1 MESALSKFGLLPAEK
16 AHPRKFPQ
24 SRCGDG
30 VNMRKLKNTMKRAMN
45 IVLAISMLLSVV
57 SVGAFAADADTNPR
71 VVSVTLSETRTFA
84 TIEFDR
90 EIEAKT
96 TNLTGRVKI
105 SKNGGSLYSL
115 GTGSDVS
122 VSGKYMYITMRTAIS
137 TPKNY
142 FSISADTLEGQ
153 TGVIKT
159 PTFTG
164 EEPELLEKNNVLLDD
179 GGSTVTIK
187 FEKPFKG
194 YPSDDSLANGYIT
207 LARTGSSY
215 TEVIPADDITVNGDD
230 CEIVIYLA
238 EPLTGNRS
246 RFKIAAGKIQDKA
259 TGNINLADITTGYID
274 ASKSAATP
282 EIDYIDISDDR
293 YTATIYFTAKIKN
306 AYSQSGVSSSAANS
320 LLKSHIWVSRGS
332 SGKYE
337 TLGGADTLTV
347 GTNYIRIKFD
357 QSLSSSR
364 NYIKIDE
371 RSLTD
376 YNGNIIDEEIDT
388 GNFTSGTSNNA
399 VKPAYASAF
408 LTSSTRVVIYFT
420 TEVQRNPNITASEL
434 RSRIS
439 VSRNGSSY
447 EQLSSYDSVSISGTM
462 MTISLRTPLSGT
474 NNKIKIA
481 ANTVAST
488 SGSVLS
494 TAVTTASLSAGSAD
508 YDEDDYYSGYPE
520 YTSIEYYPDAR
531 RVRIYFKDD
540 IKKVSAIDLADYI
553 GISRNGSAYVN
564 LSTSDQV
571 EIYPSNA
578 INIILAVPLEG
589 ERNRFR
595 ISSGALA
602 DYRTGYVL
610 NDSVVTEYVS
620 ADGSASTPSAGV
632 SDYNSGVD
640 VLISDDFYTITLKFA
655 EPIFNNTASLGELKE
670 KIQLSRNGSFAT
682 LNTNDYV
689 RLNSA
694 DGELVVILAEPIK
707 NFYSQIKVRSG
718 ALRDV
723 DNKTISSDILTGAL
737 GETVENVSAYI
748 DDVPASDIVS
758 GTSNGSSYVATIS
771 GSAAVAELE
780 KNTKATEL
788 LVKLPA
794 GASSGT
800 LNISSEVAELIKR
813 QGGTVA
819 LSCGAA
825 TYYMPMSNVESIT
838 SGSTLSITVT
848 SAASSSTQNLSSAA
862 GKNSFSIENPAKE
875 FNAKI
880 VSADGSQKAIAHKS
894 FAKKRFMV
902 EGIKSTN
909 TAFTAVRI
917 EKSGNVV
924 PVPSATV
931 TNGGNIYV
939 TADTLK
945 DGTYALI
952 SASHSFLDTPTWA
965 VGPTNQLASRL
976 ILENA
981 TGTKINPSEAIS
993 RAETVKIISRTLG
1006 VLGDMGGTS
1015 SFFDIVSTDDYFNA
1029 VMSTVS
1035 YGIIAGYPDSTF
1047 KPANK
1052 LTREEAMTVVARAL
1066 RFMNGKSVSQSP
1078 DMSTAEADN
1087 ILSKFSDSA
1096 TVGSWA
1102 KVDIAECVQAGVV
1115 NGDNHGKLNPKAN
1128 VTRAELIQLMYN
1140 ILKATG
1146 KIS

>member
-1 MESALSKFGLLPAEK
+1 
-16 AHPRKFPQ
+16 
-24 SRCGDG
+24 
-30 VNMRKLKNTMKRAMN
+30 MRKLKNTMKRVVN

-57 SVGAFAADADTNPR
+57 SVGAYAADTNPK
-71 VVSVTLSETRTFA
+71 VLSVKLSETRTFA

-90 EIEAKT
+90 DIEANT

-122 VSGKYMYITMRTAIS
+122 VSGKYMYITVRTAIS
-137 TPKNY
+137 TPNNY
-142 FSISADTLEGQ
+142 FSISADTLVGQ
-153 TGVIKT
+153 TEAIKT

-164 EEPELLEKNNVLLDD
+164 EEPELLEKNNVLLSD
-179 GGSTVTIK
+179 GGNTVTIK
-187 FEKPFKG
+187 FKKPFKG

-207 LARTGSSY
+207 LARSGSSY
-215 TEVIPADDITVNGDD
+215 TEVIPSDDITVNGDG

-259 TGNINLADITTGYID
+259 TGNINLSDITTGYID
-274 ASKSAATP
+274 ATSSATVP
-282 EIDYIDISDDR
+282 EVDYIDISDDR
-293 YTATIYFTAKIKN
+293 YTATIYFTSKIKN
-306 AYSQSGVSSSAANS
+306 AYSQSGVSTSAANS
-320 LLKSHIWVSRGS
+320 LLKSHIWISRGS
-332 SGKYE
+332 SDKYE

-376 YNGNIIDEEIDT
+376 YSGNIIDEEIET
-388 GNFTSGTSNNA
+388 GNLTSGSSSNT

-408 LTSSTRVVIYFT
+408 LTSNTRVVIYFT
-420 TEVQRNPNITASEL
+420 TKIQRNPSITASEL

-439 VSRNGSSY
+439 VSRNGGSY
-447 EQLSSYDSVSISGTM
+447 QTLSSYDSVSISDTM
-462 MTISLRTPLSGT
+462 MTISLRTPLSGS
-474 NNKIKIA
+474 NNKIRIA
-481 ANTVAST
+481 ANSIAST
-488 SGSVLS
+488 SGNVLS
-494 TAVTTASLSAGSAD
+494 TAVTTSSLAAGNASSE
-508 YDEDDYYSGYPE
+508 DEDDYYGGYPE
-520 YTSIEYYPDAR
+520 YASIEYSPEAK

-540 IKKVSAIDLADYI
+540 IKKVSSVNLADFI
-553 GISRNGSAYVN
+553 GLSRNGSSYVN
-564 LSTSDQV
+564 LSSVDKV

-578 INIILAVPLEG
+578 INIVLATPLEG

-595 ISSGALA
+595 ISGGAIA
-602 DYRTGYVL
+602 DYSTGYVL
-610 NDSVVTEYVS
+610 NENVITEYVS
-620 ADGSASTPSAGV
+620 ADSSTSNPSSGV

-640 VLISDDFYTITLKFA
+640 ASLSDDFYTITLKFA
-655 EPIFNNTASLGELKE
+655 EPIYNNTASVAELKE
-670 KIQLSRNGSFAT
+670 KIQLSRTGSFVT
-682 LNTNDYV
+682 LGTNDYV

-737 GETVENVSAYI
+737 GENCENVSAYI
-748 DDVPASDIVS
+748 DDVPVSDIVS
-758 GTSNGSSYVATIS
+758 GTNNGTSYVATVS
-771 GSAAVAELE
+771 GAAVLAELG
-780 KNTKATEL
+780 KSTKAKEL
-788 LVKLPA
+788 LVKLPE
-794 GASSGT
+794 GALNGT
-800 LNISSEVAELIKR
+800 LNVSGEVAELMKN
-813 QGGTVA
+813 QGGTIA

-825 TYYMPMSNVESIT
+825 TYYMPMSNAEGIT
-838 SGSTLSITVT
+838 SGNTLSVT
-848 SAASSSTQNLSSAA
+848 INGAASASTQNLNSAA
-862 GKNSFSIENPAKE
+862 GKDSFSVENPAKE
-875 FNAKI
+875 FSAKI
-880 VSADGSQKAIAHKS
+880 VNADGSQKAIAHNS
-894 FAKKRFMV
+894 FAKKRFMI
-902 EGIKSTN
+902 EGNKSTK
-909 TAFTAVRI
+909 TALTAVRI

-924 PVPSATV
+924 PVPSAANTK
-931 TNGGNIYV
+931 GGNIYV

-945 DGTYALI
+945 DGAYALI
-952 SASHSFLDTPTWA
+952 SASHSFTDTPTWA

-1006 VLGDMGGTS
+1006 VLSDMGGTS
-1015 SFFDIVSTDDYFNA
+1015 SFFDVVSTDNYFNA

-1066 RFMNGKSVSQSP
+1066 RFMSGKSVSKSP

-1096 TVGSWA
+1096 SVGSWA

-1115 NGDNHGKLNPKAN
+1115 NGDNHGRLNPKAN

-1146 KIS
+1146 KVS